1 MTIHTPTAGASRR
14 AILAAMP
21 VALVAAPA
29 AALCVLD
36 PADTPVM
43 KLFREWRAITELV
56 TRDAP
61 MTEAELAE
69 ATERRYAIKDQMFAT
84 PALTAQ
90 DVLAKLIASTTWGD
104 FDLEGDEERFWADAR
119 ALMSAA

>member
-1 MTIHTPTAGASRR
+1 MAF
-14 AILAAMP
+14 AILRRHAP
-21 VALVAAPA
+21 DCNPGAAPA
-29 AALCVLD
+29 AALCIVD

-43 KLFREWRAITELV
+43 RLFREWRAITELV
-56 TRDAP
+56 ASDAP
-61 MTEAELAE
+61 MTEEELAE
-69 ATERRYAIKDQMFAT
+69 ATDRRYALKDQMLAE

-104 FDLEGDEERFWADAR
+104 WGLERDRDAFWAEAR